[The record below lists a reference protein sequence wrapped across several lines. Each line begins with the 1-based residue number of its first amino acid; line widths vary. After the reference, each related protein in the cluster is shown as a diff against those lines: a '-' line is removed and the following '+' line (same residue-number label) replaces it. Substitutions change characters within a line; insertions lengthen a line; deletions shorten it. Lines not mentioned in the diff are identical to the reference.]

1 MKNVLHIHG
10 FVFLIEVIVF
20 FLPPLCHH
28 HCGCMNSL
36 IGTLRS
42 DNGDASENV
51 VEK

>member
-1 MKNVLHIHG
+1 MKNVLHMQG
-10 FVFLIEVIVF
+10 FVFPIKVIV

-28 HCGCMNSL
+28 RGCVNSL
-36 IGTLRS
+36 IGTVRF

>member
-1 MKNVLHIHG
+1 MKNVLHMQG
-10 FVFLIEVIVF
+10 FVFLVKVIVF